1 VRGPSAYETIGLDY
15 AGRRVPDPRIA
26 RRIHAALGDAVT
38 VLNVG
43 AGAGSYEPKDR
54 AVVAIEPS
62 GVMLAQRSRSAAPAI
77 QGVAEALP
85 LPDGAFD
92 AVLAILTVHHWADLD
107 AGLRELQRVARR
119 RVVFGFDP
127 TRQLD
132 LWFTAEY
139 VPASAAFEEGRA
151 PGVGHVAD
159 MLGGARV
166 EAVPVPHDCSDG
178 FLGAYWRRPEAYLDP
193 DVRASISS
201 LAQLDQADV
210 RPGVERLAADLES
223 GAWHERHGAL
233 LDLDELDLGYR
244 LFVSG

>member
-1 VRGPSAYETIGLDY
+1 
-15 AGRRVPDPRIA
+15 
-26 RRIHAALGDAVT
+26 
-38 VLNVG
+38 
-43 AGAGSYEPKDR
+43 
-54 AVVAIEPS
+54 
-62 GVMLAQRSRSAAPAI
+62 VMLAQRPRSAAPAI

-85 LPDGAFD
+85 VPDGAFD
-92 AVLAILTVHHWADLD
+92 AALAVLTVHHWTDLD
-107 AGLRELQRVARR
+107 AGLREVQRVARR
-119 RVVFGFDP
+119 QVVFGFDP

-151 PGVGHVAD
+151 PDVGHVAD

-166 EAVPVPHDCSDG
+166 EAVPIPHDCSDG

-210 RPGVERLAADLES
+210 EPGVERLVADLES